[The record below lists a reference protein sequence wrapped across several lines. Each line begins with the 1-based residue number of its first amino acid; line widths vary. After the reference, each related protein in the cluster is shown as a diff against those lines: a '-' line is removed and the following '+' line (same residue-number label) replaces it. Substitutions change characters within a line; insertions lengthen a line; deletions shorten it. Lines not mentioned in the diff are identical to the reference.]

1 MASHGVFSFF
11 LKPISVF
18 KYAQA
23 GLPLPLSSASRPAA
37 ATAASAHTA
46 AAPVLASPDIPELF
60 HDGFLLCRHD
70 ALLMNAACA
79 SHFSTLTPLIR
90 LAEILESIALPSIV
104 IRPRTDAAKL
114 ANVDKALSVFQVISG
129 VFTFKLL

>member
-1 MASHGVFSFF
+1 
-11 LKPISVF
+11 
-18 KYAQA
+18 
-23 GLPLPLSSASRPAA
+23 
-37 ATAASAHTA
+37 
-46 AAPVLASPDIPELF
+46 
-60 HDGFLLCRHD
+60 
-70 ALLMNAACA
+70 MNAACA